1 VIGQRGDYWV
11 ILRKTHGAKPM
22 KPAPNTENLEQDLK
36 TSPEWRAR
44 LNTWSIYA
52 AATGATLAMASNA
65 DASIIYGVA
74 NVSAS
79 VAPNAARGFS
89 AQTFQIGGR
98 TALIEIAEF
107 QTGGFRSIFA
117 EVGGVAS
124 NLFFANRGSNLINF
138 SQGQSILPASAFA
151 RYGVAKALVG
161 STGFGTFTAGNLASG
176 QTGFAGFVL
185 ATGSSNSQFDFGW
198 LRIKVSDPTS
208 AGYVTEIQA
217 LDWAYNDTAFAPIAA
232 GEGAVPEPGTAAL
245 ALLASGAAGLLAWRR
260 RRRA

>member
-1 VIGQRGDYWV
+1 
-11 ILRKTHGAKPM
+11 M
-22 KPAPNTENLEQDLK
+22 KPTPNTDDLEQDLK

-79 VAPNAARGFS
+79 VVPSAARAFS
-89 AQTFQIGGR
+89 SQTFHIGGG
-98 TALIEIAEF
+98 TAQIDIA
-107 QTGGFRSIFA
+107 QARSGGFFSVFA
-117 EVGGVAS
+117 DVGGTGL
-124 NLFFANRGSNLINF
+124 NPLLFARGGSSLMNF
-138 SQGQSILPASAFA
+138 SPGQSILQASIF
-151 RYGVAKALVG
+151 RTYGVARAALG
-161 STGFGTFTAGNLASG
+161 SGGLIIAAAGNLVSG

-185 ATGSSNSQFDFGW
+185 PTGASRSQLDFGW
-198 LRIKVSDPTS
+198 LRIEVSDPNS
-208 AGYVTEIQA
+208 VGYVTEIQA
-217 LDWAYNDTAFAPIAA
+217 LDWAYNDIPFAPITA

-245 ALLASGAAGLLAWRR
+245 ALLATGAAGLLAWRR

>member
-1 VIGQRGDYWV
+1 
-11 ILRKTHGAKPM
+11 M
-22 KPAPNTENLEQDLK
+22 KPTPNTDKLEQDLK

-44 LNTWSIYA
+44 LNTWSVYA

-79 VAPNAARGFS
+79 VTPNAARGFS
-89 AQTFQIGGR
+89 SQIFQIGGR
-98 TALIEIAEF
+98 TAVIEIEEF
-107 QTGGFRSIFA
+107 RTGGFRSIFA
-117 EVGGVAS
+117 EVGGLGS

-138 SQGQSILPASAFA
+138 SQGQSILSAPAFA
-151 RYGVAKALVG
+151 RYGVAKAILG

-176 QTGFAGFVL
+176 KTGFAGFL
-185 ATGSSNSQFDFGW
+185 LQNSSSQLDFGW

-208 AGYVTEIQA
+208 VGYVTEIQA
-217 LDWAYNDTAFAPIAA
+217 LDWAYNDTAFAPITA

-245 ALLASGAAGLLAWRR
+245 ALLATGAAGLLAWRR